1 MMKPYAKR
9 MGRIGTESAFEALA
23 RAKALEAQGRKVLH
37 FEIGEPDFPTAPH
50 IVEAAKKA
58 LDAGYTHYV
67 PAPGIPEVREAV
79 CDYIQATRGFRP
91 DINQV
96 MISPGAK
103 PILFFVLMA
112 ICDKGEQVIYQD
124 PGFPIY
130 ESMIRYLGGKP
141 VPVRLK
147 QKNGFRMTPEDVAR
161 KVKDKTKLIILNTPH
176 NPTGAVSTE
185 EDVKALSEL
194 CKDKG
199 IWLLADEVYHKFL
212 YEGKHFSPCVYDRCL
227 DHTIL
232 MDGLSKTYA
241 MTGWRLGFGIMPA
254 ELHAHVNRLTINSVS
269 CTSAFSQM
277 AVKEALLGPQ
287 DSSVAMVDEF
297 RRRREVIV
305 KGLNQVKGF
314 KCENP
319 GGAFY
324 VFPNIKKLR
333 KPSKEVELHLLNDL
347 GIACLAGDAFGKGG
361 EGYLRFSYA
370 SSLDNI
376 NAMVDILKKEYGEK

>member
-1 MMKPYAKR
+1 MKPFAKR

-23 RAKALEAQGRKVLH
+23 RAKALEKDGKTILH

-50 IVEAAKKA
+50 IIESAKRA

-79 CDYIQATRGFRP
+79 CEYVERTRGFRP
-91 DINQV
+91 NMDQV

-103 PILFFVLMA
+103 PVLFFALMA
-112 ICDKGEQVIYQD
+112 ICDKGEHVIYQD

-130 ESMIRYLGGKP
+130 ESMISYLGGKP

-147 QKNGFRMTPEDVAR
+147 QKNGFRISPQDIAK
-161 KVKDKTKLIILNTPH
+161 KVRDKTKLIILNTPH

-185 EDVKALSEL
+185 EEVKAIYDL
-194 CKDKG
+194 CKEKG

-212 YEGKHFSPCVYDRCL
+212 YEGQHHSPTVFDRCL
-227 DHTIL
+227 ENTIL
-232 MDGLSKTYA
+232 MDGLSKSYA
-241 MTGWRLGFGIMPA
+241 MTGWRLGFGVMPTQ
-254 ELHAHVNRLTINSVS
+254 LHEMITRLTINSVS

-277 AVKEALLGPQ
+277 AARDALLGPQ
-287 DSSVAMVDEF
+287 DCVTAMVDEF

-305 KGLNQVKGF
+305 NGLNQVKGF
-314 KCENP
+314 RCENP

-324 VFPNIKKLR
+324 VFPNVKKLG
-333 KPSKEVELHLLNDL
+333 KSSKELELHLLNDL
-347 GIACLAGDAFGKGG
+347 GIACLAGTAFGAGG

-370 SSLDNI
+370 SSMEKI
-376 NAMVDILKKEYGEK
+376 QQMVEILKKEYGTK